1 MKIMITKEEFDIIVK
16 KFRQSQYNNRSIH
29 SGQWVLFDG
38 SETKNICFVCRYEK
52 TREQTEPWVVYG
64 RSRGYTDRCYF
75 AKIDQLTPCAIS
87 VKNRLVEF
95 ALYKLYSKLYANSND
110 GSLNDIL
117 FRPGTSMFEDLETNV
132 LVDVLLIPKVRN
144 AASDDEAINVV
155 YKTLNKTMRSKIDT
169 NHFDHVF
176 SDVCNITRQDM
187 KTLYRNETATIICR
201 FLEDFKIANKWCG
214 LM

>member
-1 MKIMITKEEFDIIVK
+1 MKIMITKEEFYIIVK

-95 ALYKLYSKLYANSND
+95 ALYKLYSKLFANSNS

-117 FRPGTSMFEDLETNV
+117 FRSGTSMFEDLETNV
-132 LVDVLLIPKVRN
+132 LVDILLIPKVRN
-144 AASDDEAINVV
+144 AASDEEAIEVV
-155 YKTLNKTMRSKIDT
+155 NKALDKTMRSKINT
-169 NHFDHVF
+169 NPFDHVF
-176 SDVCNITRQDM
+176 SSAFDITKQDM
-187 KTLYRNETATIICR
+187 NKMYRNETATIVRR
-201 FLEDFKIANKWCG
+201 FLEDFEIANKWCG

>member
-1 MKIMITKEEFDIIVK
+1 MITKKEFDIMVK
-16 KFRQSQYNNRSIH
+16 KYNQSQYNSRSIH

-52 TREQTEPWVVYG
+52 AREQTEPWVVYG
-64 RSRGYTDRCYF
+64 RSRSYTDRCYF
-75 AKIDQLTPCAIS
+75 AQIDQLTPCAIN

-95 ALYKLYSKLYANSND
+95 ALYKLYSKLYTNSNG

-132 LVDVLLIPKVRN
+132 LVDILLIRKVRN
-144 AASDDEAINVV
+144 AASDEDAIEAVN
-155 YKTLNKTMRSKIDT
+155 KALNKTMSSKINT
-169 NHFDHVF
+169 NQFDHVF
-176 SDVCNITRQDM
+176 SSACVVTKKDM
-187 KTLYRNETATIICR
+187 EILYRNETTTIIRR
-201 FLEDFKIANKWCG
+201 FLEDFEIANKWCG